1 MNMQPTSQKRL
12 LDYVGWL
19 LVAVALAFLARKFW
33 LYRGDLAEWRP
44 GGRAL
49 SLMIA
54 GAAVYAGA
62 FGFGALGW
70 SRMAQYWDPTADAWR
85 ILRLYARTQIAKYI
99 PGNVFHVAG
108 RWAGGRRMGLSH
120 RAILGATLYEIG
132 ISLVVSLFF
141 AALWFAGEAVPGPAW
156 RTASVAGLLA
166 GLVLFP
172 FVAVQ
177 IAGRLVPLLHIDSW
191 PIQTRLS
198 LRRGLVPAYYAYA
211 FLFGII
217 GAVFVAWARFL
228 TGTTGLERS
237 AFFFSVFAAAWL
249 IGFVAPGASG
259 GLGVREAVLVGLLGS
274 SVGDAQALAIAIG
287 FRIITVAGDV
297 LVFALSFLAPGH
309 RSAAGALPS
318 GE

>member
-1 MNMQPTSQKRL
+1 MNMQPPSKKRL

-19 LVAVALAFLARKFW
+19 LVSVALAFLARKFW

-44 GGRAL
+44 DKLAV
-49 SLMIA
+49 SFMIA

-62 FGFGALGW
+62 FVLGALGW
-70 SRMAQYWDPTADAWR
+70 ARMVQYWDPTADAWR
-85 ILRLYARTQIAKYI
+85 IFRLYARTQIAKYI

-141 AALWFAGEAVPGPAW
+141 AAFWFAGKAVPGPAC
-156 RTASVAGLLA
+156 RAASVAGLLA

-172 FVAVQ
+172 FVAVK

-198 LRRGLVPAYYAYA
+198 SRRGLVPAYYAYA
-211 FLFGII
+211 LLFAII
-217 GAVFVAWARFL
+217 GAIFVAWARLL

-237 AFFFSVFAAAWL
+237 AFFFSAFAAAWL

-274 SVGDAQALAIAIG
+274 SVGDAQALAMAIG

-309 RSAAGALPS
+309 DSASGASP
-318 GE
+318 